1 MNDFSRHFFLV
12 DNVQSNALDIQQ
24 NPFSLPSLCSSHSH
38 AQNLMVALGGHLLFF
53 SCYYIEP
60 IGMWQYASKSFSSS
74 YCKSLGHFPWGNTC
88 TAFSF
93 LY

>member
-12 DNVQSNALDIQQ
+12 DNVQLNALDIQQ
-24 NPFSLPSLCSSHSH
+24 NPFTLPSLCSSHTH
-38 AQNLMVALGGHLLFF
+38 ALQGTSFIF

-60 IGMWQYASKSFSSS
+60 IGTWQYASKQFSSS
-74 YCKSLGHFPWGNTC
+74 YGKSLGHLTWGNTC